1 MDVLTVGAIGPKR
14 SLTPE
19 GFLLCE
25 DVVFSRSGELIY
37 GPGEVPVTP
46 GPDGLIYVER
56 TKQETTRADTIA
68 SFQGKAVV
76 NEHPDTD
83 VTPDNWKSLAIGTV
97 LNVRASTADE
107 EGGSIAILVCDML
120 ITDAQAIKDVNS
132 GKREVSAGYDADYE
146 ETEPGQALQTD
157 IIGNHIALVERGRCG
172 PRCSIGDHHHTTVK
186 GKTNMAATKN
196 AGTRRVQLKAR
207 IRQAFRDAEAAALDD
222 LDDNAPDMG
231 DAGGSATSEP
241 DDSDGGHTHI
251 HVHMDGGSGGGAPA
265 SAPPDD
271 DGFGDD
277 PGGNEPDGDEGD
289 PTEQRFAALEAGH
302 QQILQQLAAITAK
315 LGGGEQA
322 PPEAPAA
329 APTKDSAE
337 DMPETDEEGNPRAPT
352 QDSAA
357 LARSWQA
364 LIADVQVLAP
374 GFRTPTFDAAAKRA
388 TTVDTM
394 CALRRRTLAQAA
406 QTLDTRQLIERIADA
421 PMEQVSK
428 LTCDAVAP
436 LFRATALAKRAG
448 NNVQAPFQ
456 AQQGAHKAV
465 TTVADISAAFA
476 RMYPSTPA

>member
-46 GPDGLIYVER
+46 GSDGLIYVTR
-56 TKQETTRADTIA
+56 TKQETTCPDTIA
-68 SFQGKAVV
+68 SFQGKAAV

-107 EGGSIAILVCDML
+107 DGTSIAILVCDLL

-146 ETEPGQALQTD
+146 ETEPGHALQTD

-186 GKTNMAATKN
+186 GKTNMPTPKN

-241 DDSDGGHTHI
+241 AGSDDGHTHI
-251 HVHMDGGSGGGAPA
+251 HVHMDGGAGAPA
-265 SAPPDD
+265 AKATPDD
-271 DGFGDD
+271 G
-277 PGGNEPDGDEGD
+277 PGEEPAGDEED

-322 PPEAPAA
+322 PPEAPPAA
-329 APTKDSAE
+329 APTQDSAE
-337 DMPETDEEGNPRAPT
+337 ETPETDEEGSHRAPT

-428 LTCDAVAP
+428 LTCDAIAP
-436 LFRATALAKRAG
+436 LFRATALAKRTG

-456 AQQGAHKAV
+456 AAPGAHKAV